1 MSVSRIIGTTEL
13 RQRVDAGPIE
23 HFWNVVVDEYYTGE
37 LIPGS
42 RHVPLSR
49 VGQEARR
56 LGIPTDAEIV
66 VYCNSPKCP
75 KNSAQ
80 AAEKLEAFGY
90 TNVLV
95 FKGGLEEWKA
105 ASLPVERDPAAAS
118 TGSVAA

>member
-1 MSVSRIIGTTEL
+1 MSASRIIETAEL

-42 RHVPLSR
+42 RRVPLPH
-49 VGQEARR
+49 VGQEVRR

-66 VYCNSPKCP
+66 VYCNGPKCP
-75 KNSAQ
+75 NSAQ